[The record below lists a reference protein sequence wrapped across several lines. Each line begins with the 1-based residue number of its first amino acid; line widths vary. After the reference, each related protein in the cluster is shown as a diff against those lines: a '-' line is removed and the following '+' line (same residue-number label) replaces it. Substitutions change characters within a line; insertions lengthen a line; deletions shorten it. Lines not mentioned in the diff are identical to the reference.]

1 MPFFVRWT
9 ASSMQPIFHRFFG
22 IEARL
27 AADNLLRAPA
37 RTGVVIGALAAGVS
51 LMIQTA
57 GVGRSNEIPVKLW
70 IDQVIQADAFV
81 FWGNLTSANS
91 SMTWMD
97 PGVGPEI
104 VKNVPGVERCVGIRF
119 VRPEFRGNIIC
130 IVAIDA
136 QDYYDGT
143 TARLSKTLDGL
154 EAFRELP
161 KGNNVVLSENFA
173 IRFGLKVG
181 DTIAIPSRR
190 TGPVELKVV
199 GIGEDYT
206 WTKGTIFLDRA
217 RYRELFDDPWVDLYH
232 VYFDKSADKTATF
245 NALRGFAASKKLE
258 VADRAAIRDYL
269 AGIIDK
275 LYTLAYMQQ
284 LIVGIVAALGVVT
297 ALLISVLQRQRELG
311 LLRAVGATQPQVLR
325 TVLAEAT
332 LIGILG
338 TMLGVILGLPMEWYL
353 LRILLFE
360 ESGFYFK
367 LIIPWKEAIGIGL
380 IAVATATIAGLMPA
394 WRAMRLRI
402 TEAIAYE

>member
-1 MPFFVRWT
+1 M
-9 ASSMQPIFHRFFG
+9 
-22 IEARL
+22 
-27 AADNLLRAPA
+27 
-37 RTGVVIGALAAGVS
+37 
-51 LMIQTA
+51 
-57 GVGRSNEIPVKLW
+57 
-70 IDQVIQADAFV
+70 
-81 FWGNLTSANS
+81 
-91 SMTWMD
+91 
-97 PGVGPEI
+97 
-104 VKNVPGVERCVGIRF
+104 
-119 VRPEFRGNIIC
+119 
-130 IVAIDA
+130 
-136 QDYYDGT
+136 
-143 TARLSKTLDGL
+143 
-154 EAFRELP
+154 
-161 KGNNVVLSENFA
+161 
-173 IRFGLKVG
+173 
-181 DTIAIPSRR
+181 
-190 TGPVELKVV
+190 
-199 GIGEDYT
+199 
-206 WTKGTIFLDRA
+206 
-217 RYRELFDDPWVDLYH
+217 FDDPWVDLYH

-367 LIIPWKEAIGIGL
+367 MIIPWKEAIGIGL